1 MSIWNKYVQDIMKL
15 FDIDEALAKEV
26 LAEMERTDLRFSECT
41 TSEFNLEA
49 SYTYQVVM
57 ALKKGEKIMDYR
69 YEAMRLVEEHMV
81 DRNYMLLAC
90 LNHMSQDDVK
100 EMLRIN
106 EIEVLKREKN
116 NGLENR

>member
-1 MSIWNKYVQDIMKL
+1 
-15 FDIDEALAKEV
+15 
-26 LAEMERTDLRFSECT
+26 
-41 TSEFNLEA
+41 
-49 SYTYQVVM
+49 
-57 ALKKGEKIMDYR
+57 
-69 YEAMRLVEEHMV
+69 V